1 MHVSVPLLAAM
12 ALIGSAQGTVKELD
26 KKDLIE
32 IDGAK
37 DPSLIPEWL
46 AWEHSFMLLRDWHGK
61 DSGFTHDLREALLP
75 HEWELLD
82 QEGLAQNT
90 RQARRESR
98 AAKWLEKYPYSTTTD
113 PAIRAKANDEGFA
126 IDLDYRREMLAAR
139 DRLLAAFST
148 ESQVVLL
155 NWLAENKTAITSF
168 VRKTDLNRW
177 RLPE

>member
-1 MHVSVPLLAAM
+1 MSALSLLLV
-12 ALIGSAQGTVKELD
+12 ALISSAQGGVRELD

-46 AWEHSFMLLRDWHGK
+46 AWEHSFILLSDWHGK

-82 QEGLAQNT
+82 KEGLAHKT

-98 AAKWLEKYPYSTTTD
+98 AAKWLEKYPHETTTD
-113 PAIRAKANDEGFA
+113 PAAIAKANDEGFA
-126 IDLDYRREMLAAR
+126 IDLEYRREILDAR
-139 DRLLAAFST
+139 DRLLAAFTT
-148 ESQVVLL
+148 ESHVVLL
-155 NWLAENKTAITSF
+155 NWLAENKSAISSF
-168 VRKTDLNRW
+168 VRKSDLKRW